1 MKFNL
6 FPHTGGKKT
15 IANEHFRGQTMEDS
29 ELFKVR
35 REKVEALAASG
46 VETYPNDAKVT
57 HLSRQIL
64 DTYGPM
70 DNETLEKVTERF
82 SIAGRI
88 MAIRD
93 FGKGAFIAVQ
103 DRKGRIQAFI
113 RKDKVGEAAFALF
126 KSLDVGD
133 IVHLTGRVFKTRTGE
148 LTLEVEGLRL
158 LTKCLRPLPEKW
170 HGLTDVEIRY
180 RQRYLDLTVNPKV
193 KEVFEARS
201 RIIQSI
207 RTFLHERDFLEVET
221 PMMQPM
227 AGGAMAKPFK
237 TYHNALGQDLFL
249 RIAPELYLKRLVAGG
264 LERVFE
270 LNRNF
275 RNEGISTL
283 HNPEFTMME
292 FYMAYATYEDL
303 MTLTEELITG
313 LVREIFGTLKI
324 TYQGTEIDFTP
335 PWARVSVGEALVKY
349 AGLDPDSLEDRGK
362 ALQEAEKRGISFE
375 GNQPLGKVLM
385 GIFDEVVET
394 KLIQPTFVTQ
404 YPLEV
409 SPLSRKNSRNP
420 EFVDRFELYIHGR
433 EIANA
438 FSELN
443 DPADQKNRF
452 LMQIEQREAGD
463 EEAHGM
469 DEDYIMAL
477 EYGMPPTAG
486 EGIGIDRLVMLLTD
500 SPSIRD
506 VILFPHMRRRET
518 GEQKTEDENVRG

>member
-1 MKFNL
+1 
-6 FPHTGGKKT
+6 
-15 IANEHFRGQTMEDS
+15 MEDS
-29 ELFKVR
+29 DLLKIR
-35 REKVEALAASG
+35 REKIEALAASG
-46 VETYPNDAKVT
+46 VEPYPNDAKVT
-57 HLSRQIL
+57 HLSRQL
-64 DTYGPM
+64 HDAYGQM
-70 DNETLEKVTERF
+70 DNEALEKVTERF
-82 SIAGRI
+82 AIAGRI
-88 MAIRD
+88 MAIRN

-103 DRKGRIQAFI
+103 DRRGRIQAFI
-113 RKDKVGEAAFALF
+113 RKDKVGDEVFALF
-126 KSLDVGD
+126 KTIDVGD
-133 IVHLTGRVFKTRTGE
+133 IIHITGRVFKTRTGE
-148 LTLEVEGLRL
+148 LTVEAEALRL
-158 LTKCLRPLPEKW
+158 LTKCVRPLPEKW

-180 RQRYLDLTVNPKV
+180 RQRYLDLIANPKV

-201 RIIQSI
+201 RIIQFI
-207 RTFLHERDFLEVET
+207 RTFLHDRDFLEVET

-237 TYHNALGQDLFL
+237 THHNALGQDLYL
-249 RIAPELYLKRLVAGG
+249 RIAPELYLKRLVVGG
-264 LERVFE
+264 MERVFE

-303 MTLTEELITG
+303 MTLTEELVTG
-313 LVREIFGTLKI
+313 LVREIFGTLTI
-324 TYQGTEIDFTP
+324 TYQGTELDFTP
-335 PWARVSVGEALVKY
+335 PWRRLSVKEALVQH
-349 AGLDPDSLEDRGK
+349 AGLDPAALEDGK
-362 ALQEAEKRGISFE
+362 RALQEAEKRGILFE

-385 GIFDEVVET
+385 GIFDEVVEH
-394 KLIQPTFVTQ
+394 KLIQPTFITH

-409 SPLSRKNSRNP
+409 SPLSRKNSKNP
-420 EFVDRFELYIHGR
+420 QIVDRFELYIHGR

-443 DPADQKNRF
+443 DPADQQNRF
-452 LMQIEQREAGD
+452 LMQLKQREAGD

-506 VILFPHMRRRET
+506 VILFPHMRRRDTQTKEEP
-518 GEQKTEDENVRG
+518 GQLPKDLFEI